1 MKRIRIAE
9 SMAGLL
15 VMAMLALPAP
25 AMADETLQAEMS
37 GFQEVPAISTT
48 GSGEF
53 RAKISNDETSIE
65 FELSYSDLEGITL
78 PATAPLFAHI
88 HLGQRGVNGGVSIF
102 LCGGGGKP
110 ACPPP
115 PAMVTGTLD
124 ASGVIGP
131 VGQGIA
137 AGEFAELLHAIRSG
151 VTYANVHTTRW
162 PGGEIRGQIKGSSR

>member
-1 MKRIRIAE
+1 MKRIE
-9 SMAGLL
+9 TAGLFVAL
-15 VMAMLALPAP
+15 LLLAALGAPGPAG
-25 AMADETLQAEMS
+25 AEERLKAS
-37 GFQEVPAISTT
+37 LRGFQEVPAISTT
-48 GSGEF
+48 GHGEF
-53 RAKISNDETSIE
+53 RAKISDDETSIE
-65 FELSYSDLEGITL
+65 FVLTYSDLEGITS

-110 ACPPP
+110 ACPPQ

-124 ASGVIGP
+124 ASGVVGP

-162 PGGEIRGQIKGSSR
+162 PGGEIRGQIKR